1 MESGGAPDN
10 TPMRQSVRQHN
21 GVVLVVDGQQTF
33 EIQDFLGALSLR
45 RFWDYFP
52 ANQKG
57 RE

>member
-1 MESGGAPDN
+1 
-10 TPMRQSVRQHN
+10 MRQSVRQHN

-52 ANQKG
+52 AHQES